1 MPLKTLTDDTYLKQR
16 MSSFNVDK
24 ATLSFAIKEG
34 KVNYNESMAT
44 THYSIL
50 DQFVN
55 AISATTT
62 LNAGYRLK
70 YYCDTLGLFL
80 NNEID
85 DLIAKAGVSNMFG
98 LLGNEANSIAPE
110 KRTLSST
117 TPTIVEKNGKL
128 FMFAMPSGGSTIIT
142 SVLQTILN
150 VDEYN
155 LSMQQAVNAPRFHH
169 Q

>member
-85 DLIAKAGVSNMFG
+85 DLIAKQDF
-98 LLGNEANSIAPE
+98 
-110 KRTLSST
+110 
-117 TPTIVEKNGKL
+117 PTCLTVG
-128 FMFAMPSGGSTIIT
+128 
-142 SVLQTILN
+142 
-150 VDEYN
+150 
-155 LSMQQAVNAPRFHH
+155 
-169 Q
+169 

>member
-1 MPLKTLTDDTYLKQR
+1 ML
-16 MSSFNVDK
+16 
-24 ATLSFAIKEG
+24 
-34 KVNYNESMAT
+34 
-44 THYSIL
+44 
-50 DQFVN
+50 
-55 AISATTT
+55 SATTT

-85 DLIAKAGVSNMFG
+85 DLIAKQFPTCLDCWVTKQ
-98 LLGNEANSIAPE
+98 IALFRKE
-110 KRTLSST
+110 DVKLYDS
-117 TPTIVEKNGKL
+117 TIVEKNGKL

-155 LSMQQAVNAPRFHH
+155 LSAVNARFHH